1 MLDSVPLVL
10 LKPINLRTFDFYGW
24 TKTGGWLGN
33 DNFKQKNW
41 CSNSWIYFFSLIF
54 IQIRA
59 RNCHFQKRYDIS
71 KYLLIVRNEVFMEM
85 KPDDQA
91 QTLVNMKNILMW
103 KFTPPPTYY
112 TNVSAHNG
120 FIMHIVQAAVWIKA
134 VLKMNQVKFIVIFCF

>member
-1 MLDSVPLVL
+1 
-10 LKPINLRTFDFYGW
+10 
-24 TKTGGWLGN
+24 
-33 DNFKQKNW
+33 
-41 CSNSWIYFFSLIF
+41 
-54 IQIRA
+54 
-59 RNCHFQKRYDIS
+59 
-71 KYLLIVRNEVFMEM
+71 MEM

-134 VLKMNQVKFIVIFCF
+134 VLKMNQHKFDVTKLSGFIEVEVV

>member
-1 MLDSVPLVL
+1 
-10 LKPINLRTFDFYGW
+10 
-24 TKTGGWLGN
+24 
-33 DNFKQKNW
+33 
-41 CSNSWIYFFSLIF
+41 
-54 IQIRA
+54 
-59 RNCHFQKRYDIS
+59 
-71 KYLLIVRNEVFMEM
+71 MEM

-134 VLKMNQVKFIVIFCF
+134 VLKMNQHKFDVTKLSVFIEVIKFDELNFEKMWKIQRCLIQKSTLLMVFDL

>member
-1 MLDSVPLVL
+1 
-10 LKPINLRTFDFYGW
+10 
-24 TKTGGWLGN
+24 
-33 DNFKQKNW
+33 
-41 CSNSWIYFFSLIF
+41 
-54 IQIRA
+54 
-59 RNCHFQKRYDIS
+59 
-71 KYLLIVRNEVFMEM
+71 MEM

-134 VLKMNQVKFIVIFCF
+134 VLKMNQHKFDVTKLSVFIEVEVKEFDELNFEKNVKNSKMLDSKIYSANGIWSLVTIT